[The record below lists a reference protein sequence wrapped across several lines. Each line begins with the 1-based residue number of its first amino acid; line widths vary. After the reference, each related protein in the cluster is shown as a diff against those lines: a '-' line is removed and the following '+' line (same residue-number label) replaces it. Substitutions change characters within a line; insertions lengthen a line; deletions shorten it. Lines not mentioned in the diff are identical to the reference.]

1 MVPQEAMQA
10 AAKDWRPVG
19 RTGPKEEKWH
29 AAIAR
34 NGQMKKLSFSRK
46 FVNEIKSNNY
56 EEETSKQSFYHWTNH
71 LLSST
76 SATCLSQLVL
86 LYEKTELIQIDV
98 S

>member
-1 MVPQEAMQA
+1 MVPQEAMLA

-46 FVNEIKSNNY
+46 FVNEKIMKK
-56 EEETSKQSFYHWTNH
+56 KQANRVFIIEPTIYYPVQVRQ
-71 LLSST
+71 
-76 SATCLSQLVL
+76 A
-86 LYEKTELIQIDV
+86 
-98 S
+98 